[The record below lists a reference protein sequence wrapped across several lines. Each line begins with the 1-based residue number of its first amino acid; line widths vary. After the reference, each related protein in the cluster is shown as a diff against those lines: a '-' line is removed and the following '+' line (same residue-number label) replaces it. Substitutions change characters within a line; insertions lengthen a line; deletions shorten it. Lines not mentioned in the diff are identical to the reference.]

1 MNLKSILVAAFVSLA
16 GMSMPATAD
25 HGHGDEK
32 AAKDAVA
39 GVGVINSINKKER
52 KVNISHEPIKAI
64 GWPAMKMDLK
74 VGKGIDLDHVKAGET
89 VDFKI
94 AKGEDG
100 IYQIVDL
107 HHRHEAKK

>member
-1 MNLKSILVAAFVSLA
+1 MNLKTILTAAFVSLA
-16 GMSMPATAD
+16 GLSMPANAD

-39 GVGVINSINKKER
+39 GVGVINSIDKKER

-74 VGKGIDLDHVKAGET
+74 VCKGIDLDHVKAGET

>member
-39 GVGVINSINKKER
+39 GVGVINSINKK
-52 KVNISHEPIKAI
+52 VGHI
-64 GWPAMKMDLK
+64 GEYTLSWRYQNLIHKSL
-74 VGKGIDLDHVKAGET
+74 VKAL
-89 VDFKI
+89 
-94 AKGEDG
+94 
-100 IYQIVDL
+100 QS
-107 HHRHEAKK
+107 